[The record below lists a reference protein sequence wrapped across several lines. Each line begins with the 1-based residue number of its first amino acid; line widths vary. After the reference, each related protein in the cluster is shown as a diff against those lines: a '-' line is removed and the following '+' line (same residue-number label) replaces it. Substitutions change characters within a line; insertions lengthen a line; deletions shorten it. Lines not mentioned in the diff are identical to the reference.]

1 MRCGRKSTRC
11 APSTRCTPP
20 ERNWTMMLSG
30 TNRQRGLVALV
41 QVLALGAWFSATAI
55 VPTLRLEWGIGATAA
70 VWLTASVQIG
80 FVAGAIA
87 STVIN
92 LPDRT
97 TPQHLLARS
106 TARGRGLASLG
117 YFGHMWELY
126 AQGTW
131 LPMFVV
137 SGRAAR
143 GDPAAGPTGFIAFG
157 SIGVA
162 GAVGCLL
169 GGWASDRFGRP
180 PAA

>member
-97 TPQHLLARS
+97 TPQHLLA
-106 TARGRGLASLG
+106 
-117 YFGHMWELY
+117 
-126 AQGTW
+126 
-131 LPMFVV
+131 V
-137 SGRAAR
+137 S
-143 GDPAAGPTGFIAFG
+143 AFG
-157 SIGVA
+157 AVA
-162 GAVGCLL
+162 CTAALALFASGLVAAVPL
-169 GGWASDRFGRP
+169 RFLTGMFL
-180 PAA
+180 